1 MHVIAKLR
9 RQARRIR
16 IPNPMPNE
24 QDIRSALGNVRYP
37 GFSRDILSFGLV
49 KGIAV
54 DGADVT
60 VEISLATRDPNIPRL
75 IHEQAMEVL
84 KKLPGVGEVRLNFDI
99 KDPPGTNTTASE
111 KLGKSSIP
119 GVKKVIAVASGKGGV
134 GKSTVASN
142 LAVALSQSGARVGLC
157 DCDLY
162 GPSIAHMFGTD
173 ERPYQNDEQQ
183 IVPIEK
189 NGLQLMSMGFLLED
203 ASPVIVRGPIAT
215 RYTQQFLRQVAWD
228 NLDVLV
234 LDLPPG
240 TGDIQLTIVQTVALD
255 GAVIITTP
263 QEIALID
270 ARKAVSMFQKVN
282 VPILGII
289 ENMSYFHCPSDGKVY
304 HIFGKGGGEHEAKRL
319 GVPLLGQIPIEMNVR
334 ECGDE
339 GHPIALEDPAKS
351 AASKAFSDIAA
362 KLK

>member
-1 MHVIAKLR
+1 
-9 RQARRIR
+9 
-16 IPNPMPNE
+16 MPTE
-24 QDIRSALGNVRYP
+24 QDIRTALGNVRYP
-37 GFSRDILSFGLV
+37 GFSRDIVSFGLV
-49 KGIAV
+49 KGIQIE
-54 DGADVT
+54 GANVT
-60 VEISLATRDPNIPRL
+60 IEISVATRDPNIPRL
-75 IHEQAMEVL
+75 IHEQAMDVL
-84 KKLPGVGEVRLNFDI
+84 KKAAGVGEVKLNFDI
-99 KDPPGTNTTASE
+99 KDPPGAGTTASD

-119 GVKKVIAVASGKGGV
+119 GVKKVIAIASGKGGV

-142 LAVALSQSGARVGLC
+142 LAVAMSQSGLRVGLC

-189 NGLQLMSMGFLLED
+189 YGLQLMSMGFLLED

-215 RYTQQFLRQVAWD
+215 RYTQQFLRQCAWD

-240 TGDIQLTIVQTVALD
+240 TGDIQLTIVQTVSLD
-255 GAVIITTP
+255 GAVIVTTP
-263 QEIALID
+263 QEVALID
-270 ARKAVSMFQKVN
+270 ARKAVGMFQKVN

-289 ENMSYFHCPSDGKVY
+289 ENMSYFLCPGDGKVY

-319 GVPLLGQIPIEMNVR
+319 GVPLLGQIPIEMDVR
-334 ECGDE
+334 ESGDE
-339 GHPIALEDPAKS
+339 GHPIALEDPEKS
-351 AASKAFSDIAA
+351 ATSKVFREIAA

>member
-1 MHVIAKLR
+1 MLT
-9 RQARRIR
+9 
-16 IPNPMPNE
+16 E

-49 KGIAV
+49 KGIQV
-54 DGADVT
+54 DGANVT

-75 IHEQAMEVL
+75 IHEQAMDVL

-99 KDPPGTNTTASE
+99 KEPPGTNTTASE

-142 LAVALSQSGARVGLC
+142 LAVALSQLGLRTGLC

-203 ASPVIVRGPIAT
+203 GSPVIVRGPIAT

-255 GAVIITTP
+255 GAVIVTTP

-289 ENMSYFHCPSDGKVY
+289 ENMSYFLCPSDGKMY

-319 GVPLLGQIPIEMNVR
+319 GVPLLGQIPIEMSVR

-339 GHPIALEDPAKS
+339 GHPVALEDPAKS
-351 AASKAFSDIAA
+351 AASKAFREIAA

>member
-1 MHVIAKLR
+1 MLS
-9 RQARRIR
+9 
-16 IPNPMPNE
+16 E
-24 QDIRSALGNVRYP
+24 DIVRSALSQVRYP

-49 KGIAV
+49 KSIQLA
-54 DGADVT
+54 GADVT

-84 KKLPGVGEVRLNFDI
+84 QKLPGAGQVRLNFDI
-99 KDPPGTNTTASE
+99 KEPPGAGATASE

-119 GVKKVIAVASGKGGV
+119 GVKKIIAVASGKGGV

-142 LAVALSQSGARVGLC
+142 LAVALSKTGARVGLC

-162 GPSIAHMFGTD
+162 GPSIAHMFGTS
-173 ERPYQNDEQQ
+173 ERPYQNEEQQ
-183 IVPIEK
+183 IVPVEK
-189 NGLQLMSMGFLLED
+189 HGLQLISMGFLLED
-203 ASPVIVRGPIAT
+203 ASPVIVRGPVAT

-255 GAVIITTP
+255 GALIVTTP
-263 QEIALID
+263 QEVALID
-270 ARKAVSMFQKVN
+270 ARKAVAMFQKVN
-282 VPILGII
+282 VPILGIV
-289 ENMSYFHCPSDGKVY
+289 ENMSYFRCPSDGKDY

-319 GVPLLGQIPIEMNVR
+319 GVPLLGQIPIEMPVR

-339 GHPIALEDPAKS
+339 GHPVALESPES
-351 AASKAFSDIAA
+351 SVASRVFHEIAA
-362 KLK
+362 KLR

>member
-1 MHVIAKLR
+1 MLT
-9 RQARRIR
+9 
-16 IPNPMPNE
+16 E
-24 QDIRSALGNVRYP
+24 TDIRTALSNVRYP

-49 KGIAV
+49 KGIQL
-54 DGADVT
+54 DGANVT
-60 VEISLATRDPNIPRL
+60 VEISIATRDPNIPRL

-84 KKLPGVGEVRLNFDI
+84 KKVAGIGEVKLNFDI
-99 KDPPGTNTTASE
+99 KDPPGAGATASD

-119 GVKKVIAVASGKGGV
+119 GVKKIIAIASGKGGV

-142 LAVALSQSGARVGLC
+142 LAIALSKTGARVGLC

-189 NGLQLMSMGFLLED
+189 YGLQLISMGFLLED

-215 RYTQQFLRQVAWD
+215 RYTQQFLRQVAWKD
-228 NLDVLV
+228 LDVLV

-240 TGDIQLTIVQTVALD
+240 TGDIQLTIVQTVSLD
-255 GAVIITTP
+255 GAVIVTTP
-263 QEIALID
+263 QEVALID
-270 ARKAVSMFQKVN
+270 ARKAVAMFQKVN

-289 ENMSYFHCPSDGKVY
+289 ENMSYFLCPSDGVAY
-304 HIFGKGGGEHEAKRL
+304 PIFGKGGGEHEAKRL
-319 GVPLLGQIPIEMNVR
+319 GVPLLGQIPIEMSVR
-334 ECGDE
+334 ESGDE
-339 GHPIALEDPAKS
+339 GHPIALEDTTKS
-351 AASKAFSDIAA
+351 TSSKIFHEIAA
-362 KLK
+362 KLR